1 MALLCVVIYFIRQV
15 NYAIEFYH
23 HLGFFNTDEEITVNG
38 IRFTP
43 MSYLL
48 K

>member
-1 MALLCVVIYFIRQV
+1 MEIIKFQKNDIKTT
-15 NYAIEFYH
+15 YAIEVYH
-23 HLGFFNTDEEITVNG
+23 RLGFFNTDEELTVSG